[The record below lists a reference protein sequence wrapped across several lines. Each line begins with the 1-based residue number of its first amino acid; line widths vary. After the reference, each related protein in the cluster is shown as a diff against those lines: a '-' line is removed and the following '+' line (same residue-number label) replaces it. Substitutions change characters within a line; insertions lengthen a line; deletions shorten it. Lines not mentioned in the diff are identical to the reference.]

1 MIRGEYG
8 KTPVAMDEAFVKKI
22 IGDAEQITCRPA
34 DMLKPELEELR
45 KQIPQYMEQ
54 EEDVLSYALFEQVA
68 LKFFEYRKQ
77 QKYGIDA
84 TAADAAQGIH
94 SI

>member
-1 MIRGEYG
+1 M
-8 KTPVAMDEAFVKKI
+8 
-22 IGDAEQITCRPA
+22 
-34 DMLKPELEELR
+34 
-45 KQIPQYMEQ
+45 
-54 EEDVLSYALFEQVA
+54 LSYALFEQVA

-84 TAADAAQGIH
+84 TAADAAKGIH

>member
-1 MIRGEYG
+1 MVRGEYG
-8 KTPVAMDEAFVKKI
+8 RTPMPTDPAFVKKI
-22 IGDAEQITCRPA
+22 VGDAEVITCRPA
-34 DMLKPELEELR
+34 DMLKPELDELR
-45 KQIPQYMEQ
+45 AKIPQYLEQ
-54 EEDVLSYALFEQVA
+54 DEDVLSYALFEQVA

-84 TAADAAQGIH
+84 TAADAVQGVH